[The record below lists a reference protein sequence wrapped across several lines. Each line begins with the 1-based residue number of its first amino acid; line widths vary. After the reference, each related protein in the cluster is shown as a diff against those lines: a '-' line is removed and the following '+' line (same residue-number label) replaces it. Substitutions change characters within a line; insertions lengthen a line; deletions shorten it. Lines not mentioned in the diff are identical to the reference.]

1 MSDFE
6 ATPFKRIRV
15 HISEAST
22 QKDKGKLVRDITLE
36 LGNMERVI
44 LMKSKDDLG
53 DVTQKEIH
61 QYLFDL
67 WDNITIE
74 GKKRGKK
81 FIDDDSED

>member
-1 MSDFE
+1 
-6 ATPFKRIRV
+6 
-15 HISEAST
+15 
-22 QKDKGKLVRDITLE
+22 
-36 LGNMERVI
+36 MERVI